1 MFCYLL
7 AIIPRSTPRH
17 YCAIICRMKI
27 LSSSTELEQGYQR
40 AVGKG
45 RRIGW
50 GVYLIGAV
58 SLFVLWFVAGSVML
72 SYLFGGWMMIGAV
85 VLWFIE
91 DAMEY

>member
-1 MFCYLL
+1 
-7 AIIPRSTPRH
+7 
-17 YCAIICRMKI
+17 MKN
-27 LSSSTELEQGYQR
+27 LSSSADLEQGTQQ

-45 RRIGW
+45 HRIGW
-50 GVYLIGAV
+50 GVYLIGAA

-85 VLWFIE
+85 VLWLIE